1 MRLLDRYIYTLT
13 DSLCLTVMRRN
24 AAGRAMKNRK
34 NMKELLAHIQES
46 AVCWDTEFEAWEAGL
61 ILVAIH
67 VRSQVPAE
75 LSD

>member
-1 MRLLDRYIYTLT
+1 
-13 DSLCLTVMRRN
+13 
-24 AAGRAMKNRK
+24 MKNRK